1 MEQKNAIKKG
11 VKKTPKKKGDAKIQ
25 QEMHT
30 MAKELIS
37 NALTTRS
44 QLWHTLI
51 DEGGKDLNR
60 DCGYPESISAQ
71 NYSNFYDREGIAAR
85 VVEVWPKE
93 SWAQSP
99 LIYETEDPN
108 QKTAFE
114 LAWNEMA
121 ETKHP
126 IALLKRADILSGIGR
141 FGIILI
147 GIDDGK
153 EMYEPV
159 EGLDETANRIGT
171 QGEQTRKLLF
181 LRTFQE
187 SVVQIDT
194 LEQDIT
200 NPRFGLP
207 LMYAITFNDGKNSFS
222 KRVHWHRVIHL
233 ADRREMSDVYGIPR
247 MQRSYNRLL
256 DARKILGGS
265 GEMFWKGGFPG
276 YSFEVNSGM
285 DGAEIDTTSL
295 RSEMENYMTGLQRYL
310 ALDGVTAKSL
320 APQVVDPKSHLDCQL
335 TAIALA
341 EGIPQRILF
350 GSERG
355 ELASSQD
362 ARAWQGRLKERQ
374 EGYLTPFVIRP
385 FVDRLIALGALPTP
399 EEGYIV
405 FWPDL
410 GTQTAQEKAE
420 VVRTWADAMSKYV
433 AGDVSQVVPI
443 DAFLSIFGGMG
454 QDEID
459 MITESL
465 KDTIKLEE
473 EFGKE
478 LNSKTKKEPA
488 SEEESISEENS
499 SQGDNA

>member
-25 QEMHT
+25 MEMHT
-30 MAKELIS
+30 MAKEIVS
-37 NALTTRS
+37 NALSTRAE
-44 QLWHTLI
+44 LI
-51 DEGGKDLNR
+51 HHIIDGGGKNLNK

-71 NYSNFYDREGIAAR
+71 NYSSLYDREGIAAR

-93 SWAQSP
+93 SWAQAP
-99 LIYETEDPN
+99 LIYETEDPS

-114 LAWNEMA
+114 LAWDELV

-126 IALLKRADILSGIGR
+126 LAVLQRADILSGIGR

-153 EMYEPV
+153 EMDEPV
-159 EGLDETANRIGT
+159 EGLDETGNRIGT
-171 QGEQTRKLLF
+171 QEEQSRKLLF
-181 LRTFQE
+181 LRAFQE

-194 LEQDIT
+194 LEQDFT
-200 NPRFGLP
+200 SPRFGLP

-222 KRVHWHRVIHL
+222 KRVHWHRVVHL

-247 MQRSYNRLL
+247 MQRNYNRLL
-256 DARKILGGS
+256 DVRKILGGS

-276 YSFEVNSGM
+276 YSFEVNPGM
-285 DGAEIDTTSL
+285 DSTVELDTSSL
-295 RSEMENYMTGLQRYL
+295 RSEMENYMSGLQRYL
-310 ALDGVTAKSL
+310 ALEGVTAKSL
-320 APQVVDPKSHLDCQL
+320 APQVADPKSHLDCQL
-335 TAIALA
+335 AAIALA

-385 FVDRLIALGALPTP
+385 FVDRLIALGVLPTP

-420 VVRTWADAMSKYV
+420 VVRTWADAMAKYV
-433 AGDVSQVVPI
+433 TGDVSQVIPI
-443 DAFLSIFGGMG
+443 DAFLSVFGGIE

-459 MITESL
+459 MIIESL
-465 KDTIKLEE
+465 KDSIKMEE

-488 SEEESISEENS
+488 SEEESISEEK
-499 SQGDNA
+499 

>member
-1 MEQKNAIKKG
+1 MIAN
-11 VKKTPKKKGDAKIQ
+11 
-25 QEMHT
+25 
-30 MAKELIS
+30 S
-37 NALTTRS
+37 LTTRT
-44 QLWHTLI
+44 QLWNNLI
-51 DEGGKDLNR
+51 DSGGKDLNR
-60 DCGYPESISAQ
+60 DCGYPDTITPQ
-71 NYSNFYDREGIAAR
+71 NYSNFYEREGIASR

-99 LIYETEDPN
+99 LIYENEDLD
-108 QKTAFE
+108 QKTPFE
-114 LAWNEMA
+114 LAWDEIA
-121 ETKHP
+121 EKLHP
-126 IALLKRADILSGIGR
+126 IALMKRADILSGIGR

-147 GIDDGK
+147 GIDDGR
-153 EMYEPV
+153 ELFEPV
-159 EGLDETANRIGT
+159 ETVDETGKGKGKDT
-171 QGEQTRKLLF
+171 QKESRRNLLY
-181 LRTFQE
+181 LRPFQE
-187 SVVQIDT
+187 AVVQIDT
-194 LEQDIT
+194 IEQDISS
-200 NPRFGLP
+200 PRFGLP
-207 LMYAITFNDGKNSFS
+207 LMYSITFNDGKSAFA

-247 MQRSYNRLL
+247 MQKSYNRLL

-285 DGAEIDTTSL
+285 DGAEVDTRSL
-295 RSEMENYMTGLQRYL
+295 RTEMESYMTGLQRYL
-310 ALDGVTAKSL
+310 ALEGVTAKSL
-320 APQVVDPKSHLDCQL
+320 APQVADPKSHLDCQL

-385 FVDRLIALGALPTP
+385 FVDRLIALGVLPMP
-399 EEGYIV
+399 KDGYIV

-420 VVRTWADAMSKYV
+420 VVRTWADAMARYV
-433 AGDVSQVVPI
+433 AGDVAQVVPI
-443 DAFLSIFGGMG
+443 DSFLSLFGNMS
-454 QDEID
+454 QDEINS
-459 MITESL
+459 ITESL
-465 KDTIKLEE
+465 RDSIKMEE

-488 SEEESISEENS
+488 SEEERISEENS
-499 SQGDNA
+499 NQGDNV

>member
-1 MEQKNAIKKG
+1 
-11 VKKTPKKKGDAKIQ
+11 
-25 QEMHT
+25 
-30 MAKELIS
+30 
-37 NALTTRS
+37 
-44 QLWHTLI
+44 
-51 DEGGKDLNR
+51 
-60 DCGYPESISAQ
+60 
-71 NYSNFYDREGIAAR
+71 
-85 VVEVWPKE
+85 
-93 SWAQSP
+93 
-99 LIYETEDPN
+99 LIYETEDPS

-114 LAWNEMA
+114 LAWDEIV

-126 IALLKRADILSGIGR
+126 LAVLQRADILSGIGR

-159 EGLDETANRIGT
+159 EGLDETGNRIGT
-171 QGEQTRKLLF
+171 QEEQSRKLLF
-181 LRTFQE
+181 LRAFQE

-194 LEQDIT
+194 LEQDFT

-207 LMYAITFNDGKNSFS
+207 LVYAITFNDGKNSFS
-222 KRVHWHRVIHL
+222 KRVHWHRVVHL

-247 MQRSYNRLL
+247 MQRNYNRLL
-256 DARKILGGS
+256 DVRKILGGS

-276 YSFEVNSGM
+276 YSFEVNPGM
-285 DGAEIDTTSL
+285 DSTAELDTSSL
-295 RSEMENYMTGLQRYL
+295 RSEMENYMSGLQRYL
-310 ALDGVTAKSL
+310 ALEGVTAKSL
-320 APQVVDPKSHLDCQL
+320 APQVADPKSHLDCQL
-335 TAIALA
+335 AAIALA

-362 ARAWQGRLKERQ
+362 TRAWQGRLKERQ

-385 FVDRLIALGALPTP
+385 FVDRLIALGVLPTP

-420 VVRTWADAMSKYV
+420 VIRTWADAMAKYV
-433 AGDVSQVVPI
+433 TGDVSQVIPI
-443 DAFLSIFGGMG
+443 DAFLSVFGGIE

-465 KDTIKLEE
+465 KDSIKMEE

-488 SEEESISEENS
+488 SEEESLSEEK
-499 SQGDNA
+499 

>member
-1 MEQKNAIKKG
+1 MG
-11 VKKTPKKKGDAKIQ
+11 TKKKITGNKKKESPRANIQ
-25 QEMHT
+25 MEMHS
-30 MAKELIS
+30 MAKEIVS
-37 NALTTRS
+37 NALSTRAE
-44 QLWHTLI
+44 LI
-51 DEGGKDLNR
+51 HHIIDGGGKNLNK

-71 NYSNFYDREGIAAR
+71 NYSSLYDREGIAAR

-99 LIYETEDPN
+99 LIYETEDPSQN
-108 QKTAFE
+108 TAFE
-114 LAWNEMA
+114 LAWDELVK
-121 ETKHP
+121 TKHP
-126 IALLKRADILSGIGR
+126 LAVLQRADILSGIGR

-159 EGLDETANRIGT
+159 EGLDETGNRIET
-171 QGEQTRKLLF
+171 QEEQSRKLLF
-181 LRTFQE
+181 LRAFQE

-194 LEQDIT
+194 LEQDFT
-200 NPRFGLP
+200 SPRFGLP
-207 LMYAITFNDGKNSFS
+207 LVYAITFNDGKNSFS

-247 MQRSYNRLL
+247 MQRNYNRLL
-256 DARKILGGS
+256 DVRKILGGS

-276 YSFEVNSGM
+276 YSFEVNPGM
-285 DGAEIDTTSL
+285 DSTAELDASSL
-295 RSEMENYMTGLQRYL
+295 RSEMENYMSGLQRYL
-310 ALDGVTAKSL
+310 ALEGVTAKSL
-320 APQVVDPKSHLDCQL
+320 APQVADPKSHLDCQL
-335 TAIALA
+335 AAIALA

-385 FVDRLIALGALPTP
+385 FVDRLIALGVLPTP

-420 VVRTWADAMSKYV
+420 VIRTWADAMAKYV
-433 AGDVSQVVPI
+433 TGDVSQVIPI
-443 DAFLSIFGGMG
+443 DAFLSVFGGIE

-465 KDTIKLEE
+465 KDSIKMEE

-478 LNSKTKKEPA
+478 LNFKTKKEPA
-488 SEEESISEENS
+488 SEEESISEEK
-499 SQGDNA
+499 

>member
-30 MAKELIS
+30 MAKEIVS
-37 NALTTRS
+37 NALSTRAE
-44 QLWHTLI
+44 LI
-51 DEGGKDLNR
+51 HHIIDGGGKNLNR

-71 NYSNFYDREGIAAR
+71 NYSNLYDREGIAAR

-93 SWAQSP
+93 SWAQAP
-99 LIYETEDPN
+99 LIYETEDPS

-114 LAWNEMA
+114 LAWDEIV

-126 IALLKRADILSGIGR
+126 LAVLQRADILSGIGR

-159 EGLDETANRIGT
+159 EGLDETGNRIGT
-171 QGEQTRKLLF
+171 QEEQSRKLLF
-181 LRTFQE
+181 LRAFQE

-194 LEQDIT
+194 LEQDFT
-200 NPRFGLP
+200 SPRFGLP
-207 LMYAITFNDGKNSFS
+207 LVYAITFNDGKNSFS
-222 KRVHWHRVIHL
+222 KRVHWHRVVHL
-233 ADRREMSDVYGIPR
+233 ADRREMSDVYGVPR
-247 MQRSYNRLL
+247 MQRNYNRLL
-256 DARKILGGS
+256 DVRKILGGS

-276 YSFEVNSGM
+276 YSFEVNPGM
-285 DGAEIDTTSL
+285 DSTAELDTSSL
-295 RSEMENYMTGLQRYL
+295 RSEMENYMSGLQRYL
-310 ALDGVTAKSL
+310 ALEGVTAKSL
-320 APQVVDPKSHLDCQL
+320 APQVADPKSHLDCQL
-335 TAIALA
+335 AAIALA

-385 FVDRLIALGALPTP
+385 FVDRLIALGVLPTP

-420 VVRTWADAMSKYV
+420 VIRTWADAMAKYV
-433 AGDVSQVVPI
+433 TGDVSQVIPI
-443 DAFLSIFGGMG
+443 DAFLSVFGGIE

-465 KDTIKLEE
+465 KDSIKMEE

-488 SEEESISEENS
+488 SEEESLSEEK
-499 SQGDNA
+499 

>member
-1 MEQKNAIKKG
+1 MG
-11 VKKTPKKKGDAKIQ
+11 TKKKITGNKKKESPRANIQ
-25 QEMHT
+25 MEMHS
-30 MAKELIS
+30 MAKEIVS
-37 NALTTRS
+37 NALSTRAE
-44 QLWHTLI
+44 LI
-51 DEGGKDLNR
+51 HHIIDGGGKNLNK

-71 NYSNFYDREGIAAR
+71 NYSNLYDREGIAAR

-93 SWAQSP
+93 SWAQAP
-99 LIYETEDPN
+99 LIYETEDPSQN
-108 QKTAFE
+108 TAFE
-114 LAWNEMA
+114 RAWDELV

-126 IALLKRADILSGIGR
+126 LAVLQRADILSGIGR

-159 EGLDETANRIGT
+159 EGLDETGNRIGT
-171 QGEQTRKLLF
+171 QEEQLRKLLF
-181 LRTFQE
+181 LRAFQE

-194 LEQDIT
+194 LEQDFT
-200 NPRFGLP
+200 SPRFGLP
-207 LMYAITFNDGKNSFS
+207 LVYAITFNDGKNSFS
-222 KRVHWHRVIHL
+222 KRVHWHRVVHL
-233 ADRREMSDVYGIPR
+233 ADRREMSDVYGVPR
-247 MQRSYNRLL
+247 MQRNYNRLL
-256 DARKILGGS
+256 DVRKILGGS

-276 YSFEVNSGM
+276 YSFEVNPGM
-285 DGAEIDTTSL
+285 DSTAELDTSSL
-295 RSEMENYMTGLQRYL
+295 RSEMENYMSGLQRYL
-310 ALDGVTAKSL
+310 ALEGVTAKSL
-320 APQVVDPKSHLDCQL
+320 APQVADPKSHLDCQL
-335 TAIALA
+335 AAIALA

-385 FVDRLIALGALPTP
+385 FVDRLIALGVLPTP

-420 VVRTWADAMSKYV
+420 VIRTWADAMAKYV
-433 AGDVSQVVPI
+433 TGDVSQVIPI
-443 DAFLSIFGGMG
+443 DAFLSVFGGIE

-465 KDTIKLEE
+465 KDSIKMEE

-478 LNSKTKKEPA
+478 LNFKTKKEPV
-488 SEEESISEENS
+488 SEEESISEEK
-499 SQGDNA
+499 